1 MKVITRFAPSPTG
14 DLHIGNTRTALFNYL
29 FARHYGGKFVLRVED
44 TDKKRSTEESLKS
57 ILDGLAWLGIDYDGD
72 PVYQS
77 KRVGRH
83 KEVADRLLLEGKA
96 YLCFSSQDEI
106 AAARESAMSKKESFR
121 FESPWRDS
129 APEDHPSDINPVV
142 RIKAP
147 RDGVMIIND
156 LIQGE
161 VKISCDHLDDL
172 ILLRA
177 DGSPTY
183 MFAVVVD
190 DYDMGITHIIRGD
203 DHLNNA
209 FRQKMIFDACGF
221 AIPEFAHMP
230 LIHGSDG
237 AKMSKRHGATGT
249 SMYEGMGYLPEALFN
264 YLLRLGWSH
273 GDDEI
278 ISKEQAI
285 KWFGLDA
292 VGKGPSRFDMA
303 KLDSLNA
310 HYIKEKDNDQLAEM
324 IFNMIP
330 DLNNESKKFI
340 SKGIDGMKPR
350 AKLTTDLYEL
360 SKIYIVPDVL
370 EYDNE
375 ILSIIKDSN
384 ISIIHDVINLLE
396 SLDDYSKDV
405 IQEKLK
411 ATATKYDIKIGA
423 LMKPL
428 RAMLA
433 FSTSSPS
440 VFEIISILGKD
451 HVLRRLR
458 LAIKFAS

>member
-1 MKVITRFAPSPTG
+1 MRVVTRFAPSPTG

-29 FARHYGGKFVLRVED
+29 FARHHGGKFLLRVED

-72 PVYQS
+72 PIYQS
-77 KRVGRH
+77 NRADRH
-83 KEVADRLLLEGKA
+83 KDVADRLLREGKA
-96 YLCFSSQDEI
+96 YLCFASQDEV
-106 AAARESAMSKKESFR
+106 AVAREASMSKGESFR
-121 FESPWRDS
+121 FESPWRDVS
-129 APEDHPSDINPVV
+129 VSDHPSDIKPVV

-147 RDGVMIIND
+147 SDGVMIIND

-177 DGSPTY
+177 DSSPTY

-209 FRQKMIFDACGF
+209 FRQKMIFNACGF

-285 KWFGLDA
+285 EWFSLDS
-292 VGKGPSRFDMA
+292 VGKGPSRFDIA

-310 HYIKEKDNDQLAEM
+310 HYIKAKDNDILAEV
-324 IFNMIP
+324 IFDMIP
-330 DLNNESKKFI
+330 NLNNESKAFI
-340 SKGIDGMKPR
+340 SKGIEGMKPR
-350 AKLTTDLYEL
+350 AKLTTDLVEL
-360 SKIYIVPDVL
+360 AKIYIVPDILEYNDEILEILKEVDPSLIKGVIDVL
-370 EYDNE
+370 ED
-375 ILSIIKDSN
+375 
-384 ISIIHDVINLLE
+384 
-396 SLDDYSKDV
+396 LDDYSKDV

-411 ATATKYDIKIGA
+411 EFASLRGIKIGA
-423 LMKPL
+423 LMKPI
-428 RAMLA
+428 RARLTA
-433 FSTSSPS
+433 STASPS

-458 LAIKFAS
+458 G